1 MLNSSFR
8 PSYSY
13 DIVSSMNGSSSFLT
27 NVYLWVMINRRQ
39 SSVIPPLA
47 RLSVN
52 AELHLTVVFVPPKDD
67 RVVPPNRTIIVRLI
81 RKTQNVT
88 YLIIRYYALLIFIG
102 IIQNV

>member
-52 AELHLTVVFVPPKDD
+52 AELHLTVVFVPP
-67 RVVPPNRTIIVRLI
+67 NRTIIVRLI

>member
-1 MLNSSFR
+1 
-8 PSYSY
+8 
-13 DIVSSMNGSSSFLT
+13 MNGSSSFLT

-52 AELHLTVVFVPPKDD
+52 AELHLTVVFVPP
-67 RVVPPNRTIIVRLI
+67 NRTIIVRLI